1 MNEVLGI
8 RPGIAMACLIGSVS
22 VCVLAR
28 ISVGDCIILPTAPIS
43 RLWKEQKD
51 VYTKSGRNGEKA
63 CSRSPED
70 GPLQN
75 SR

>member
-43 RLWKEQKD
+43 RL
-51 VYTKSGRNGEKA
+51 
-63 CSRSPED
+63 
-70 GPLQN
+70 
-75 SR
+75 